1 MSFFKN
7 LFKGI
12 IADKP
17 KDNSGNDSSKGSAT
31 PYYGTVRPDPN
42 FNASRDAA
50 ALQKAIETKGVDE
63 NAITEILA
71 RRTNAQRQEIKAAF
85 QQDTGKELVKTL
97 NSVLKSHYKHVVLA
111 LLMTPAQYNA
121 HEIRQAMKGLGTK
134 EKVLNEILGTRS
146 NQEISLLKTAFKDE
160 YGEELEH
167 DIQGDTQGNFQK
179 ALLALCKGNDSSKG
193 SATPYYGTVR
203 PDPNFNASRDA
214 VALQKAIETKGVD
227 ENAITEILARR
238 TNAQRQEI
246 KAAFQQDT
254 GKELVK
260 TLNSVLKSHYK
271 HVVLALLMTPA
282 QYNAH
287 EIRQAM
293 KGLGTKEK
301 VLNEILGTRSN
312 QEISLLKTA
321 FKDEYGEELEHDIQG
336 DTQGNFQKALLALC
350 KGTRTEDSDIDDG
363 LAKSTAKSLFEAG
376 EERLGTV
383 SSVFIDVLTS
393 RGDAQLCKIFKQ
405 YEKFGTQ
412 GFAQAVKHEL
422 SGDTEDCLMTLVKA
436 AWNKPAYFAERMQLA
451 MKGIGADHNTVTR
464 IIVSRS
470 EVDLQKVLQEYKRM
484 YGKTLQQDILAETKG
499 DHEKILLVLCGD
511 QTGV

>member
-1 MSFFKN
+1 MSFFKD
-7 LFKGI
+7 LIKGI
-12 IADKP
+12 IDKP

-31 PYYGTVRPDPN
+31 PYYGTVQPDPN

-63 NAITEILA
+63 NAITDILA

-85 QQDTGKELVKTL
+85 QQDTGKDLVNTL

-111 LLMTPAQYNA
+111 LLMTPAQYDA
-121 HEIRQAMKGLGTK
+121 HEVRQAMKGLGTK

-146 NQEISLLKTAFKDE
+146 NQEIRLLKTAFKDA

-167 DIQGDTQGNFQK
+167 DIQGDTQG
-179 ALLALCKGNDSSKG
+179 
-193 SATPYYGTVR
+193 
-203 PDPNFNASRDA
+203 
-214 VALQKAIETKGVD
+214 
-227 ENAITEILARR
+227 
-238 TNAQRQEI
+238 
-246 KAAFQQDT
+246 
-254 GKELVK
+254 
-260 TLNSVLKSHYK
+260 HY
-271 HVVLALLMTPA
+271 
-282 QYNAH
+282 
-287 EIRQAM
+287 
-293 KGLGTKEK
+293 
-301 VLNEILGTRSN
+301 
-312 QEISLLKTA
+312 
-321 FKDEYGEELEHDIQG
+321 
-336 DTQGNFQKALLALC
+336 QKALLALC
-350 KGTRTEDSDIDDG
+350 KGTRNEDSNIDDG

-376 EERLGTV
+376 EQRLGTV
-383 SSVFIDVLTS
+383 SSVFIDVLTT

-405 YEKFGTQ
+405 YEKFGKQ

-436 AWNKPAYFAERMQLA
+436 AWNKPAYFAERMYLA

-470 EVDLQKVLQEYKRM
+470 EVDLQKISQEYKRM
-484 YGKTLQQDILAETKG
+484 YGKTLQQDVTAETKG